1 MTIKI
6 DLPPDLDEASVRGLE
21 KEAREAVAVS
31 LYRQEK
37 LSHGQLA
44 KFLGIG
50 RGQVDEVL
58 GRHGAFDEFTA
69 EEIIKQADSLQRLRE
84 AGPR

>member
-1 MTIKI
+1 MM
-6 DLPPDLDEASVRGLE
+6 EH
-21 KEAREAVAVS
+21 EARESVAVR
-31 LYRQEK
+31 LYREQK

-58 GRHGAFDEFTA
+58 GRHGPFDEFTA
-69 EEIIKQADSLQRLRE
+69 EEIAKQAQSLQRIRE
-84 AGPR
+84 AGPS